1 MLKYFL
7 WEYTIFAAK
16 NHIYRIFYGTK
27 ILAKNSASQKPSFP
41 GMAEAQGSLT
51 EHVLSFMT
59 LSLNTQEEN
68 RSTLGHSP
76 HTVQAGASAC
86 SPHFLQCG
94 PWGLLVIV
102 FSCDSG

>member
-1 MLKYFL
+1 M
-7 WEYTIFAAK
+7 I
-16 NHIYRIFYGTK
+16 
-27 ILAKNSASQKPSFP
+27 
-41 GMAEAQGSLT
+41 
-51 EHVLSFMT
+51 
-59 LSLNTQEEN
+59 LSLNTQEES

-102 FSCDSG
+102 FSCDSGESKLEALLLSSQKNLQVQQKCS

>member
-1 MLKYFL
+1 
-7 WEYTIFAAK
+7 
-16 NHIYRIFYGTK
+16 
-27 ILAKNSASQKPSFP
+27 
-41 GMAEAQGSLT
+41 
-51 EHVLSFMT
+51 MT

>member
-51 EHVLSFMT
+51 EHVLSV
-59 LSLNTQEEN
+59 SLANKQQVFVM
-68 RSTLGHSP
+68 
-76 HTVQAGASAC
+76 HT
-86 SPHFLQCG
+86 HM
-94 PWGLLVIV
+94 
-102 FSCDSG
+102 